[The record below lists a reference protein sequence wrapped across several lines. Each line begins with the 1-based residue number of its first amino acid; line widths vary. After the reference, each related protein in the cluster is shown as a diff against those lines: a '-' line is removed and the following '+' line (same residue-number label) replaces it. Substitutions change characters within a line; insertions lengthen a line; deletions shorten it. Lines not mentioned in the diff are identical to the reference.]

1 MEKEILNKFID
12 HFSLFS
18 MQIFFKMTK
27 LSVFM
32 ILLDMIYLQ
41 SSEDGIQINTIYSSL
56 YFVVIFFI

>member
-1 MEKEILNKFID
+1 
-12 HFSLFS
+12 
-18 MQIFFKMTK
+18 MTK